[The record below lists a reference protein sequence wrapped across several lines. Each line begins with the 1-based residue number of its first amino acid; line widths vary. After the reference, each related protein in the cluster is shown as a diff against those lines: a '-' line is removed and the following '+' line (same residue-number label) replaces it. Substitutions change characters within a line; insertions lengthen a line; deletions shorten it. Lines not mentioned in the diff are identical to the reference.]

1 MLKKST
7 TKSDKICQF
16 SNRNGLW
23 CTALWPKVVPCQFF
37 KTVYQDYHI
46 NSARIKY
53 QPSVFKTVAVV
64 QFLLRLKQP
73 QTKKTTQHRKGIGY
87 PFQEKNIPKMCNY
100 GFELVAFIINA
111 DSLIIEAVWVVMSI
125 FTETIM
131 EHINH
136 EEPHL

>member
-1 MLKKST
+1 MIKFNTNTKT
-7 TKSDKICQF
+7 NTNTNTKSNTGNLRWYLQV
-16 SNRNGLW
+16 STEQLRERL
-23 CTALWPKVVPCQFF
+23 LPKV
-37 KTVYQDYHI
+37 QDKDKDQAM
-46 NSARIKY
+46 NKAEG
-53 QPSVFKTVAVV
+53 
-64 QFLLRLKQP
+64 LRLKQP

>member
-1 MLKKST
+1 MIKFNTNINTNTNTKT
-7 TKSDKICQF
+7 NTKSNKNHLQWYLQV
-16 SNRNGLW
+16 STEQLRERL
-23 CTALWPKVVPCQFF
+23 LPKV
-37 KTVYQDYHI
+37 QDKDKDQAM
-46 NSARIKY
+46 NKAEG
-53 QPSVFKTVAVV
+53 
-64 QFLLRLKQP
+64 LRLKQP